1 MMTGRQRG
9 FTLIELII
17 FIVVVGVGVAGILSV
32 YTTSIK
38 NSADPLVRKQAL
50 AIAESLLEEILLK
63 DATDPNGGP
72 NGRSACAS
80 GGAASTR
87 PTWNDVCDYNG
98 YTAAA
103 GVDLVGAG
111 ASLPGYSISPPV
123 LVVQLAKDSS
133 DLTGVAALKVTV
145 SVSSPQSTISLTG
158 YRVCYFETDPSTGAS
173 RCP

>member
-63 DATDPNGGP
+63 E
-72 NGRSACAS
+72 C
-80 GGAASTR
+80 
-87 PTWNDVCDYNG
+87 
-98 YTAAA
+98 
-103 GVDLVGAG
+103 
-111 ASLPGYSISPPV
+111 I
-123 LVVQLAKDSS
+123 
-133 DLTGVAALKVTV
+133 
-145 SVSSPQSTISLTG
+145 
-158 YRVCYFETDPSTGAS
+158 F
-173 RCP
+173 